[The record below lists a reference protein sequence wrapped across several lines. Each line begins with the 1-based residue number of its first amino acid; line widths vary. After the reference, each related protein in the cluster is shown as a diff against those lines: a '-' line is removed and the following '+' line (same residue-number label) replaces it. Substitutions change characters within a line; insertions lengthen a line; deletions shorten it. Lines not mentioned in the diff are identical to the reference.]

1 MEKSPEKLLDQGR
14 DLIRVEYYSICT
26 EEAYTSWIKRYIRFH
41 NKRHPRDM
49 GKDEIEVF
57 LTHLAVDLK
66 VATSTQ
72 KQAFNA
78 LLFLLII
85 GSD

>member
-1 MEKSPEKLLDQGR
+1 MEKPPEKLLNQVR

-26 EEAYTSWIKRYIRFH
+26 EEAYTSGIKRYVRFH

-49 GKDEIEVF
+49 GKYEIEVF

-66 VATSTQ
+66 VATSTH
-72 KQAFNA
+72 N
-78 LLFLLII
+78 
-85 GSD
+85 